1 MNNTVRT
8 GILLLT
14 LCAVMLLPTTVWATH
29 PLGVVDTYTEGKGNF
44 LLELLGEYVKDKEL
58 KTTTETA
65 IFTAGA
71 GEHVDFYLEA
81 PYHLLDPSPVTGEKA
96 SGVGDLRFTMKHQ
109 LFENEVKQSMAY
121 QLYAYL
127 PTGDDKKGLGTGSLT
142 WGVGLIDTQE
152 CHSNAFHLNVGYEAN
167 GRDMQHWH
175 FAQDF
180 AFKFGL
186 AAEHKFTE
194 SFRLVT
200 ELAGESRKET
210 DETSDTQVYSRPY
223 TFLTG
228 FVYDFSRSWY
238 VDIGARAGLNKD
250 AEDYSVLA
258 GTAFRF

>member
-1 MNNTVRT
+1 MNNTIRT
-8 GILLLT
+8 GIFM
-14 LCAVMLLPTTVWATH
+14 LCILMLLPTTVWATH

-44 LLELLGEYVKDKEL
+44 LLELLGEYVKDNSL

-65 IFTAGA
+65 ILTAGA
-71 GEHVDFYLEA
+71 SEHLDFYLEA

-96 SGVGDLRFTMKHQ
+96 SGIGDLRFTMKQQ

-127 PTGDDKKGLGTGSLT
+127 PTGEVDKGLGTNNLV

-152 CHSNAFHLNVGYEAN
+152 CHSNAFHLNVGYEAY
-167 GRDMQHWH
+167 GRDMKHWH
-175 FAQDF
+175 FATDY

-210 DETSDTQVYSRPY
+210 DEVLDTHAYSRPF

-228 FVYDFSRSWY
+228 FVYDISRSWY
-238 VDIGARAGLNKD
+238 IDLGARAGLNKY